1 MRVSPQRKGRILQGL
16 PPSPALG
23 VPGHLYEFPGA
34 LAPHSETEST
44 ISRGAAVA
52 LSIPRRPSRETIYI
66 AVVGPGDDAT
76 KEETDIARQVGLLL
90 ADRHAVLVCG
100 GLTGVMAAACK
111 GASDGGGLT
120 VGLLPGDDRAAGNPY
135 LSVVLPT
142 GIGELRN
149 GLVVGVCDAVIAIGG
164 SWGTLSE
171 IALAIRIGK
180 PTIMIRSWKVEDP
193 VHGRGRDLH
202 READSAEQA
211 VNDALQLAAERSRKR
226 WWRKRKTRRSHTTG
240 PLPALEQPDSPRIK
254 PRPPRDPNTDSKL
267 QTGAPF
273 ADLWHAY
280 ERTQQHYE
288 HDLELF
294 STRMSLFLVVQSA
307 LIALLASAIR
317 LGKLSVA
324 DRHAVAIFGLALT
337 LGWLLV
343 ASSSYMWVK
352 TWRAHMIVL
361 GESLTKKAGV
371 DISSKSFERKARKDI
386 EREAR
391 KLKPPTPLLKE

>member
-1 MRVSPQRKGRILQGL
+1 
-16 PPSPALG
+16 
-23 VPGHLYEFPGA
+23 
-34 LAPHSETEST
+34 
-44 ISRGAAVA
+44 VA

-76 KEETDIARQVGLLL
+76 KEETDMARQVGRLL
-90 ADRHAVLVCG
+90 ADRHAILVCG
-100 GLTGVMAAACK
+100 GLAGVMAAACE

-120 VGLLPGDDRAAGNPY
+120 VGLLPGDDRAAGNPH

-149 GLVVGVCDAVIAIGG
+149 GLVVSVCDAVIAIGG
-164 SWGTLSE
+164 GWGTLSE
-171 IALAIRIGK
+171 IALAIRTGK

-193 VHGRGRDLH
+193 VHARGRDLYP
-202 READSAEQA
+202 EVDSAVQA
-211 VNDALQLAAERSRKR
+211 VNDALQLALERSRKR
-226 WWRKRKTRRSHTTG
+226 WWRKQRTRRSHTTG
-240 PLPALEQPDSPRIK
+240 SRPAVEQPDTSRIK
-254 PRPPRDPNTDSKL
+254 PRAPRNPNTDPKL
-267 QTGAPF
+267 QTGAPL

-280 ERTQQHYE
+280 ERAQQHYE

-317 LGKLSVA
+317 LDKLSVA

-337 LGWLLV
+337 SGWLLV

-361 GESLTKKAGV
+361 GKSLDEIVSV
-371 DISSKSFERKARKDI
+371 DISTKSFERKARKDI

-391 KLKPPTPLLKE
+391 KAQAADAFSERRVRDRFWKILEWFSWYVRPTLVICCLPVLFIGGWAYLGWWF

>member
-1 MRVSPQRKGRILQGL
+1 
-16 PPSPALG
+16 
-23 VPGHLYEFPGA
+23 
-34 LAPHSETEST
+34 
-44 ISRGAAVA
+44 

-76 KEETDIARQVGLLL
+76 KEETDMARQVGRLL
-90 ADRHAVLVCG
+90 ADRHAILVCG
-100 GLTGVMAAACK
+100 GLAGVMAAACE

-120 VGLLPGDDRAAGNPY
+120 VGLLPGDDRAAGNPH

-164 SWGTLSE
+164 GWGTLSE
-171 IALAIRIGK
+171 IALAIRTGK

-193 VHGRGRDLH
+193 VHARGRDLH
-202 READSAEQA
+202 PEVDSAAQA
-211 VNDALQLAAERSRKR
+211 VNDALQLALERSRKR
-226 WWRKRKTRRSHTTG
+226 WWRKQRTRRSHTTG
-240 PLPALEQPDSPRIK
+240 SRPAVEQPDTSRIK
-254 PRPPRDPNTDSKL
+254 PRAPRNPNTDPKL
-267 QTGAPF
+267 QTGAPL

-280 ERTQQHYE
+280 ERAQQHYE

-361 GESLTKKAGV
+361 GKSLDEIVSV
-371 DISSKSFERKARKDI
+371 DISTKSFERKARKDI

-391 KLKPPTPLLKE
+391 KAQAADAFSERRVRDRFWKLLEWFS